1 MLRLDGH
8 GYSPAT
14 LFKIAEAS
22 AKLPSHANAAYAL
35 SLTGLQIS
43 PRHVCSI
50 ATEIGLEL
58 AAARDDKV
66 ARRQQRQLPTRVAQP
81 PEVVAVEVDGGRVGT
96 REPCCGPGVH
106 QPQPKEEKIACLVSL
121 TGDSYE
127 EDPQPEPP
135 PSLVEPRRVQRLVR
149 QIHGS
154 PGDMIQEEEGQE
166 DTQQPQAPAAAS
178 SHERTSPVKRVRTC
192 VASLCNSHS
201 FGPMVAA
208 EAQER
213 GFYQARRQAFVCD
226 GQAYNWTIH
235 KTHFKNF
242 TAIADFMHVV
252 CYLYVTAWAAGG
264 TAEEQWSRY
273 LAWLRSCWQGRV
285 AEVIGE
291 VEGWQQRLG
300 EPPEG
305 EELAASDPRRLVA
318 ETLSYLRNN
327 QERMAYPRYR
337 QTGLPV
343 TSSLVESLV
352 GEFNARLK
360 SRQKYWDRLAG
371 DGGEAMLQLR
381 AAVLSEDDRLA
392 RHFAQRPG
400 NPYRRRYPAK
410 KLANVS

>member
-1 MLRLDGH
+1 VG
-8 GYSPAT
+8 
-14 LFKIAEAS
+14 
-22 AKLPSHANAAYAL
+22 
-35 SLTGLQIS
+35 LTGLQIS

-66 ARRQQRQLPTRVAQP
+66 ARRCRRQLPTRVAVL
-81 PEVVAVEVDGGRVGT
+81 PEVVAVEVDGGRLGT
-96 REPCCGPGVH
+96 RAPGCGPGVH
-106 QPQPKEEKIACLVSL
+106 QPKSKEEKIACLVSL
-121 TGDSYE
+121 TGDTYE
-127 EDPQPEPP
+127 EDPQPQPP

-154 PGDMIQEEEGQE
+154 PGDMIPEEEGQE
-166 DTQQPQAPAAAS
+166 DTQQPTSPTAEDI
-178 SHERTSPVKRVRTC
+178 HERTSPVKRVRTC
-192 VASLCNSHS
+192 VASLCDSQT

-213 GFYQARRQAFVCD
+213 GFYQARRQAFLGD

-242 TAIADFMHVV
+242 EAIADFMHVV
-252 CYLYVTAWAAGG
+252 CYLYLAAWAAGG
-264 TAEEQWSRY
+264 TALEQWSRY
-273 LAWLRSCWQGRV
+273 LEWLRSCWQGRV
-285 AEVIGE
+285 EEVIGE
-291 VEGWQQRLG
+291 VEVWQQRLG

-305 EELAASDPRRLVA
+305 VELAATDPRRLVA
-318 ETLSYLRNN
+318 EALSYLRNN

-337 QTGLPV
+337 KQGLPV

-360 SRQKYWDRLAG
+360 SPQKYWDRLEG
-371 DGGEAMLQLR
+371 EGGEAMLQLR
-381 AAVLSEDDRLA
+381 AAILSEDDRLA

-410 KLANVS
+410 KVANVS